1 MSTLIAVYNSS
12 GCVGRC
18 DAKCYEASCPDCDCI
33 CGGANHGA
41 GKEKA
46 IENTREMVDGW
57 VEEYAERKG
66 LSEFKTH
73 MNRNLVDQFS
83 LFSFSHRLRAGES

>member
-18 DAKCYEASCPDCDCI
+18 DAKCYDAIEDECDCI

-41 GKEKA
+41 GKQQA
-46 IENTREMVDGW
+46 IDNTRAWADTWISRAHNDGW
-57 VEEYAERKG
+57 DFDRVQAG
-66 LSEFKTH
+66 LPVTCSP
-73 MNRNLVDQFS
+73 
-83 LFSFSHRLRAGES
+83 LF